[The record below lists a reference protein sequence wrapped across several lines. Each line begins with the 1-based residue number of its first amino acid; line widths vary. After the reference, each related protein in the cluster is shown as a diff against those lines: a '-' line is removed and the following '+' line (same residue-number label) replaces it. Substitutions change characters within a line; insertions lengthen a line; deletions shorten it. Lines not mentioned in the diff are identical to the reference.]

1 MSDKPEHGTIKAIF
15 EKLVYEP
22 EAKLV
27 RKSKAYRKKNTKGA
41 FGKAKKGKPSV

>member
-1 MSDKPEHGTIKAIF
+1 MTKKPEHGTIQAIF

-22 EAKLV
+22 EAKLA

-41 FGKAKKGKPSV
+41 FGKAKHIKPSV